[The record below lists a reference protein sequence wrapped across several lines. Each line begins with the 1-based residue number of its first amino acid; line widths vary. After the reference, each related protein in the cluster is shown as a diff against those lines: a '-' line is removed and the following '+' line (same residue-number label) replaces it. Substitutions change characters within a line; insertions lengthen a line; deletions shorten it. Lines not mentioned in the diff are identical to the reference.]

1 MIPVVVENA
10 NLLLK
15 EYEEEAR
22 RKQRR
27 VERQRN
33 IAYILAAIAVG
44 FCGAR

>member
-1 MIPVVVENA
+1 MPVVVENA

-22 RKQRR
+22 RKERR

-33 IAYILAAIAVG
+33 MAYALAAVAVI
-44 FCGAR
+44 FCAVK

>member
-1 MIPVVVENA
+1 MPVVAENA

-33 IAYILAAIAVG
+33 IAYILAAIAVC
-44 FCGAR
+44 FCVAK

>member
-1 MIPVVVENA
+1 MPVVVENA

-33 IAYILAAIAVG
+33 IAYILAAISVG

>member
-1 MIPVVVENA
+1 MPVVVENA

-44 FCGAR
+44 FCVAK